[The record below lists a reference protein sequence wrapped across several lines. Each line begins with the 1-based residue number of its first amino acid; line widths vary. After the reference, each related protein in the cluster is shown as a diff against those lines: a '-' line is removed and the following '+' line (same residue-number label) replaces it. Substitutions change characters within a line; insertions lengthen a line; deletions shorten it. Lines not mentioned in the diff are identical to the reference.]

1 MLNGFIKFIKLLNAN
16 ENPAQLAGAIVL
28 SMVMALTPFWSFH
41 NLLVV
46 LLLCILRINFFVFF
60 VSFPVW
66 AGIAWM
72 IDPYSA
78 ALGESLLLNE
88 GLNGLWV
95 SLYQSDFWRLTH
107 FNNTLT
113 LGSLLLS
120 LVLVIPVY
128 CLSVW
133 LIQRYRSSVLAWV
146 ERLKIVQAI
155 KATKWYQR
163 LAQAY
168 DVVEVAR

>member
-1 MLNGFIKFIKLLNAN
+1 MINGFAKFIKLLNAN
-16 ENPAQLAGAIVL
+16 ENPAQLAVAVVL
-28 SMVMALTPFWSFH
+28 SMIMALTPFWSLH
-41 NLLVV
+41 NLVVV
-46 LLLCILRINFFVFF
+46 LLLCVLRINLFVFF
-60 VSFPVW
+60 VSFPIW
-66 AGIAWM
+66 AGIAWV

-88 GLNGLWV
+88 SLNGLWL
-95 SLYQSDFWRLTH
+95 SLYQSDVWRLSH

-113 LGSLLLS
+113 LGSLIVS
-120 LVLVIPVY
+120 LVLAVPVY
-128 CLSVW
+128 GLSVW
-133 LIQRYRSSVLAWV
+133 LIQRYRSTVLAWV

-163 LAQAY
+163 LALAY